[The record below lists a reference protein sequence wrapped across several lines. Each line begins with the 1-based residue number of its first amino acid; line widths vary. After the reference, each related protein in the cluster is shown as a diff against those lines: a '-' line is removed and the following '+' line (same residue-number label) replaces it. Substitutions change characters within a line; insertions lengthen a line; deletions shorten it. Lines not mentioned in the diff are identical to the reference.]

1 MAAELFRLDGK
12 VAVVIGGAGGLGEPI
27 AIGFAQQGAKVVVA
41 SRRLEAVQEVAEKIR
56 KETGAD
62 AAAFQVDATNEQS
75 VAQLVEQVVAKFGT
89 VDILMNAHGTAI
101 KRPAAEFPLDV
112 WNEQFNLNV
121 NAVMLPCREFGKV
134 MIEKKKGKIINMSS
148 ERGSRV
154 TIWGGNV
161 GYSASKGAL
170 EMYTRA
176 LASEWAPYNIN
187 VNGVAPSIIRTPLTE
202 SLGILSEEHLT
213 KYLAN
218 CPLKRV
224 GEPQDI
230 VGVTVFL
237 AAPASDFITGAI
249 IYLDGGVNII
259 S

>member
-1 MAAELFRLDGK
+1 MLDIFSLEGR

-27 AIGFAQQGAKVVVA
+27 ATGFAQQGAKVVVA
-41 SRRLEAVQEVAEKIR
+41 SRRLEAVQKVAEKIR
-56 KETGAD
+56 AVEPFSEAV
-62 AAAFQVDATNEQS
+62 AFRVDATSEES
-75 VAQLVEQVVAKFGT
+75 VAQLKEQVLARFGT

-101 KRPAAEFPLDV
+101 KKPAAEFPLEV
-112 WNEQFNLNV
+112 WNKQFNLNV
-121 NAVMLPCREFGKV
+121 NAVMIPCREFGKV

-148 ERGSRV
+148 ERGSRI
-154 TIWGGNV
+154 TIWGGNA

-170 EMYTRA
+170 EMYTKA

-187 VNGVAPSIIRTPLTE
+187 VNAVAPSMIRTPLTE
-202 SLGILSEEHLT
+202 SLGQLTPEYLS

-218 CPLKRV
+218 CPLKRI

-237 AAPASDFITGAI
+237 ASPASDFITGTV
-249 IYLDGGVNII
+249 IYLDGGMNII